1 MVKLGCLMNTKQRPW
16 PVLESEMPVMD
27 KPLDYETLLTLNTAD
42 QRQQQ
47 NILKVEETQQYFTC
61 ARRKAPVT

>member
-1 MVKLGCLMNTKQRPW
+1 
-16 PVLESEMPVMD
+16 MPGMD

-47 NILKVEETQQYFTC
+47 NILKVEETQRYFTC
-61 ARRKAPVT
+61 AGRKAPVT

>member
-1 MVKLGCLMNTKQRPW
+1 
-16 PVLESEMPVMD
+16 MPVMD
-27 KPLDYETLLTLNTAD
+27 RPLDYETLLILNTTD

-61 ARRKAPVT
+61 AGRKAPVT